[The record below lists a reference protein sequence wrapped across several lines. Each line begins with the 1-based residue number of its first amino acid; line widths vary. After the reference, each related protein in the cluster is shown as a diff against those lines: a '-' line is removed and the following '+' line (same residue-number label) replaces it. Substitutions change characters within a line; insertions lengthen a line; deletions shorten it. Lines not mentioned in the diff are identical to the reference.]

1 MRDLTKE
8 AMREALRMR
17 TYESMIEANFIK
29 LLSQDFVPKLVREI
43 GLEAYAESV
52 AGKQEEII
60 REGVIKEFIP

>member
-52 AGKQEEII
+52 AGK
-60 REGVIKEFIP
+60 